1 MHMIFAGCVLA
12 VATLPLLPA
21 PPSDPMAAYAVLDQV
36 VLLPNAE
43 QPTAV
48 LLRGAFALAEGQ
60 LGSFY
65 RAPRCGVLHFSGG
78 KDLVASLA
86 QWRDLQRCAGT
97 GKVVVFG
104 SRYEA
109 NDPDQPRWTLLAE
122 GAAAPANP
130 MPWSVGHGLQ
140 VLENVD
146 YGAARE
152 LSLLPRCLP
161 ADLGAGRHS
170 AKRPER
176 SVVFSCANC
185 AASDVDLRYVFT
197 VATSDGERF
206 ASPAIAPGKGITT
219 WTAPLALQVGERV
232 TWSVHVVGSG
242 VERAPVDAAEFV
254 VPAAA
259 VERK

>member
-1 MHMIFAGCVLA
+1 MHSIFACCVLA

-21 PPSDPMAAYAVLDQV
+21 PPSDPVAAYAVLDKV

-48 LLRGAFALAEGQ
+48 ELQGAFALAEGQ

-65 RAPRCGVLHFSGG
+65 RAPRCGVMHFTSG
-78 KDLVASLA
+78 KDLAAALA

-109 NDPDQPRWTLLAE
+109 NDAAKPRWLVQPE
-122 GAAAPANP
+122 GAAPPANP
-130 MPWSVGHGLQ
+130 VPWSVGLGMQ
-140 VLENVD
+140 VLENVN

-161 ADLGAGRHS
+161 VDLGQERRPAR
-170 AKRPER
+170 RPER
-176 SVVFSCANC
+176 SVVFTCTNC
-185 AASDVDLRYVFT
+185 AASDGDLRYVFT

-206 ASPAIAPGKGITT
+206 ASPAIAPGKGLTT
-219 WTAPLALQVGERV
+219 WTTQLALQVGERV
-232 TWSVHVVGSG
+232 TWSVHVVGSQ
-242 VERAPVDAAEFV
+242 VERAPVDVAEFV